1 MLTPA
6 DARRRWLGMVCLG
19 LAAGLLIWGQTV
31 LKRHLEGLLYLGY
44 WALCFFFT
52 TCAVFIAL
60 WDLRV
65 LRGRTRREHRALL
78 ERTLEE
84 VEGKRPPRKNN
95 GQHNRAD

>member
-6 DARRRWLGMVCLG
+6 DARRRWLGLVCLG

-31 LKRHLEGLLYLGY
+31 LKPYLDGAVYLGY

-52 TCAVFIAL
+52 MCAVVIAL

-65 LRGRTRREHRALL
+65 LRNRTRREHRALID
-78 ERTLEE
+78 RTLQE
-84 VEGKRPPRKNN
+84 VEEERPPRKKN
-95 GQHNRAD
+95 GEP

>member
-31 LKRHLEGLLYLGY
+31 LKPHLEGFVYLVY
-44 WALCFFFT
+44 WGLCFFFT
-52 TCAVFIAL
+52 FCAVIIAL

-65 LRGRTRREHRALL
+65 LRNRTRREHRALI

-84 VEGKRPPRKNN
+84 VEEQKSVRKKN
-95 GQHNRAD
+95 GGP